1 MRGLHRSAGSD
12 FAATE
17 QGVDRSFDLRSYAMP
32 RSPLQRLGDA
42 RQQRH
47 DLGML
52 LWRHPGGIVVGIAGR
67 ALVSVRGTMFHH
79 GTAAKPWVAPA
90 LAVGV

>member
-1 MRGLHRSAGSD
+1 MRGLNRCSDAD
-12 FAATE
+12 FAPTG
-17 QGVDRSFDLRSYAMP
+17 QGVNGSFDLRGYAML

-42 RQQRH
+42 RQQRN

-52 LWRHPGGIVVGIAGR
+52 LRRHPGGIVVGIAGK
-67 ALVSVRGTMFHH
+67 ALLSVRGTMFHH
-79 GTAAKPWVAPA
+79 GIAAKPWVGPA